1 MAQGTPRKFSEKI
14 AIMER
19 KQNEDQ
25 EAFTSVMRD
34 VRAITST
41 STNAAPFCSS
51 PSALAPPLHWNRP
64 GGSLPNV
71 HEMVQ
76 QPIPNWP
83 YWPPQNVAHSA
94 RGRSPGA
101 HSYHP
106 YKPQVP
112 LVKPVQERVP
122 PLDYHRLPYPPINTL
137 QPPDMMWL
145 KARSDPAIHMN
156 VLYQQQQQQQQHHHQ
171 QQQQQQQ
178 PRPSPFM
185 MSEYCGQPSSAAF
198 QPSPPPV
205 SLSSFDP
212 YTIAPSSTSM
222 MNATCSMPQSRVSQD
237 DTVVG
242 SLPNINGPFAPAA
255 ANLVGGGYHPPV
267 TQRHST
273 GVCQTLTTPVAL
285 SESQSAPTS
294 PAQSLEMPTPTT
306 WPARKYSNSPE
317 SLEIPNI
324 VLTGT
329 DGQLDCFQDLQD
341 LHLDPTD
348 LQQLLN
354 NNEQVDPACE
364 TQLLD

>member
-19 KQNEDQ
+19 KQNEDH

-41 STNAAPFCSS
+41 SAAASPICSS
-51 PSALAPPLHWNRP
+51 PGALAPPLHWNRP

-76 QPIPNWP
+76 QPVQNWP
-83 YWPPQNVAHSA
+83 FWPSQSVPHPS

-101 HSYHP
+101 HYHP
-106 YKPQVP
+106 YKQT
-112 LVKPVQERVP
+112 KPQERVP
-122 PLDYHRLPYPPINTL
+122 PLDYHHVPYPPGSHL
-137 QPPDMMWL
+137 QPPDAMWS

-156 VLYQQQQQQQQHHHQ
+156 VYQQQQQQQQQ
-171 QQQQQQQ
+171 QQSSQNFAMQELRAQQASNFQQQT
-178 PRPSPFM
+178 S
-185 MSEYCGQPSSAAF
+185 F
-198 QPSPPPV
+198 QPTQ
-205 SLSSFDP
+205 LF
-212 YTIAPSSTSM
+212 I
-222 MNATCSMPQSRVSQD
+222 NAQQRPNRD
-237 DTVVG
+237 DCIVG
-242 SLPNINGPFAPAA
+242 SLPNIPAPGTAA
-255 ANLVGGGYHPPV
+255 AVQQQQAPCVYPHQPVG
-267 TQRHST
+267 QRHSM
-273 GVCQTLTTPVAL
+273 GVCHTLATPPSM
-285 SESQSAPTS
+285 SETQSAPTS
-294 PAQSLEMPTPTT
+294 PAQSAEMPAPPS
-306 WPARKYSNSPE
+306 WPLRNYSNSPE

-341 LHLDPTD
+341 LHLDATE

-354 NNEQVDPACE
+354 SGEHVDPACE

>member
-41 STNAAPFCSS
+41 SAAASPICSS
-51 PSALAPPLHWNRP
+51 PGALAPPLHWNRP

-76 QPIPNWP
+76 QPAQNWP
-83 YWPPQNVAHSA
+83 FWPTQSVPHPS

-101 HSYHP
+101 HYHP
-106 YKPQVP
+106 YKQT
-112 LVKPVQERVP
+112 KPQERVP
-122 PLDYHRLPYPPINTL
+122 PLDYHHVPYPPGNHL
-137 QPPDMMWL
+137 QPPDAMWP

-156 VLYQQQQQQQQHHHQ
+156 VYQQQRTPNFVMQELAS
-171 QQQQQQQ
+171 QQ
-178 PRPSPFM
+178 PLQAP
-185 MSEYCGQPSSAAF
+185 MSSF
-198 QPSPPPV
+198 QPSAQLFIGAQQRPP
-205 SLSSFDP
+205 
-212 YTIAPSSTSM
+212 
-222 MNATCSMPQSRVSQD
+222 RD
-237 DTVVG
+237 DVVVG
-242 SLPNINGPFAPAA
+242 SLPNIPGPAPPCA
-255 ANLVGGGYHPPV
+255 YHQPIG
-267 TQRHST
+267 QRHSM
-273 GVCQTLTTPVAL
+273 GVCQTLTTPP
-285 SESQSAPTS
+285 SMPESQSAPTS
-294 PAQSLEMPTPTT
+294 PAQSAELPAPPS
-306 WPARKYSNSPE
+306 WPPLRNYSNSPE

-341 LHLDPTD
+341 LHLDATE

-354 NNEQVDPACE
+354 SGEHVDPACE